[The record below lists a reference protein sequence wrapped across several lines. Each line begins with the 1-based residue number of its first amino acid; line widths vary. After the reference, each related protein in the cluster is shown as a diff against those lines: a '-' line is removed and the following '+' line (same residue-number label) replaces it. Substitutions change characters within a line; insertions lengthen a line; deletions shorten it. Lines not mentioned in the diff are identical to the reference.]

1 MNLLKTAPR
10 LCSLAAALLA
20 LSAPCFANED
30 EGRIV
35 TVSPASITI
44 GKKHPNTYKITTA
57 TAVTINGQ
65 SAAATALKP
74 GMKAD
79 VVTEADVAKSITAK
93 EDAPKGGADGKTKKA
108 Q

>member
-1 MNLLKTAPR
+1 MFRTHLIRLAFLLITATP
-10 LCSLAAALLA
+10 S
-20 LSAPCFANED
+20 FANED

-57 TAVTINGQ
+57 TACTLNGRPV
-65 SAAATALKP
+65 ALAALKP

-79 VVTEADVAKSITAK
+79 VISEADVAKTIAVK
-93 EDAPKGGADGKTKKA
+93 DDPLKGGSLDSKPKKGK
-108 Q
+108 

>member
-1 MNLLKTAPR
+1 MFRTQFIR
-10 LCSLAAALLA
+10 LAFLLAATPLL
-20 LSAPCFANED
+20 ANED

-57 TAVTINGQ
+57 TTFTVSGRPVAL
-65 SAAATALKP
+65 TALKP

-79 VVTEADVAKSITAK
+79 VISEADVAKNITVK
-93 EDAPKGGADGKTKKA
+93 DDPLKGGSLDSKPKKGK
-108 Q
+108 

>member
-1 MNLLKTAPR
+1 MTMMKPMTHLR
-10 LCSLAAALLA
+10 LILIALLAAATPLL
-20 LSAPCFANED
+20 ANED

-57 TAVTINGQ
+57 TAFTVNGRAVTL
-65 SAAATALKP
+65 AALKP

-79 VVTEADVAKSITAK
+79 VVSEADVAKSIAVKDDALNAK
-93 EDAPKGGADGKTKKA
+93 PKKGK
-108 Q
+108 

>member
-1 MNLLKTAPR
+1 MFRTQLIR
-10 LCSLAAALLA
+10 LALLLTA
-20 LSAPCFANED
+20 SPLLANED

-57 TAVTINGQ
+57 TTFTVNGQ
-65 SAAATALKP
+65 PVTLAALKP

-79 VVTEADVAKSITAK
+79 VISEADVAKNITVK
-93 EDAPKGGADGKTKKA
+93 DDPLKGGSLDSKAKKGK
-108 Q
+108 